1 MPRIQLQELLNSLPT
16 QDAVTVNALLHEEAS
31 KTPGKIVVLDDDPTG
46 IQTVHGVHVYTDWSV
61 ESIRQGFAEENRV
74 FYLLTNSRSFTVEQT
89 TAAHKEIA
97 VNIAAVSKETGIPFV
112 VILRGDSTLRGH
124 YPLETVTVRDT
135 LEELLDVQFDG
146 EILCPFFLEGGR
158 YTAGDIHYVEDGGIL
173 LPAGETEFAKDKTF
187 GYHSSNLADYIAEKT
202 GHAVD
207 VQSVSLDMLRSQSY
221 DQIYDILMGMT
232 DYGRTMVNAV
242 SYADL
247 AVFAVAFYR
256 ALQQGRHFMIRSS
269 ASLVKVLGCIS
280 DKPLL
285 NAADLGIE
293 NNTCG
298 GLIMAGSHTQ
308 KTTSQLEELL
318 KLPYVK
324 CITFNQHLVFQP
336 KAFTAEIQRVI
347 NEADSLI
354 GQGQT
359 VVVMTRRERIDANT
373 GNPEDDL
380 RIAVTIS
387 EAITSIVANLKHA
400 PSFLVAKGGITS
412 SDIGTKALKVKC
424 ATAMGQ
430 ILPGIPVWQTGSE
443 STFPGLPY
451 VIFPGNV
458 GKTDSL
464 KLIVEK
470 LSSQK
475 GATL

>member
-1 MPRIQLQELLNSLPT
+1 MQSIPLQALLSSLPEL
-16 QDAVTVNALLHEEAS
+16 DASSIDLLLRQEAA

-46 IQTVHGVHVYTDWSV
+46 IQTVHGVHVYTNWTI

-89 TAAHKEIA
+89 TIAHKEIA
-97 VNIAAVSKETGIPFV
+97 ANIAAVSKETGISFT

-135 LEELLDVQFDG
+135 LEELLGIQYDG

-158 YTAGDIHYVEDGGIL
+158 YTAGDIHYVEDNGVL
-173 LPAGETEFAKDKTF
+173 TPAGQTEFAKDKTF
-187 GYHSSNLADYIAEKT
+187 GYRSSNLIDYIAEKT
-202 GHAVD
+202 GRTVD
-207 VQSVSLDMLRSQSY
+207 VQSVTLDMLRSQSY
-221 DQIYDILMGMT
+221 DQIYQLLMRMNN
-232 DYGRTMVNAV
+232 YGHMIVNAM

-256 ALQQGRHFMIRSS
+256 AMQQGKRFMIRSS

-285 NAADLGIE
+285 TADDLQIKQNGR
-293 NNTCG
+293 G

-308 KTTSQLEELL
+308 KTTAQLAELSQ
-318 KLPYVK
+318 LPYVK
-324 CITFNQHLVFQP
+324 NITFDQHLVLQP
-336 KAFTAEIQRVI
+336 KAFEAEIQRVI
-347 NEADSLI
+347 DETDTLI
-354 GQGQT
+354 SQGQT

-380 RIAVTIS
+380 RIAVMIS

-412 SDIGTKALKVKC
+412 SDIGTKALKVTC

-430 ILPGIPVWQTGSE
+430 ILPGIPVWQTGAE

-458 GKTDSL
+458 GKADSL

-470 LSSQK
+470 LSC
-475 GATL
+475 GIVGN